1 LIEDKEVWIKK
12 QDLTPLIET
21 LLAALP
27 HHKDYQKEYEQ
38 RLYERWKEPLDF
50 FETTLVFGRETAA
63 QFNQFVKP
71 YAIKQDDMVFDVLAR
86 LHIRACQ
93 TGSAILSLLKSGH
106 ADVALA
112 SARTLHE
119 LHVTAKFINMHENDT
134 AKRYRMYEVV
144 ESLKA
149 AREYEEHHLQLNLEP
164 LEHDAIAKLEELV
177 EQYRTNFSEEFAK
190 RVTNGFYGW
199 ASENLGKKIPTF
211 EDIEKA
217 VGLAHMRPSYKMASY
232 PVHASAKGLTFT
244 LGKVGSY
251 RLVPAGP
258 SNAGL
263 AESGNSA
270 IASFYQTTRLLLC
283 YPVYVNERTLKKL
296 HDKTWLADKVLKELV
311 DRTQQSFIQAHHQ
324 LVKDEVL
331 IQAEEQDDPTR
342 RFVYKYEE

>member
-1 LIEDKEVWIKK
+1 MDASGRKRGSCPGRDRCSQSVSSRRRPGPISKQRNPIFLHTFIRNENNGQCNYKRITSLIEDKEVWIKK

-177 EQYRTNFSEEFAK
+177 EQYRTNFSEFFAK
-190 RVTNGFYGW
+190 RVGKCPPKLAGF
-199 ASENLGKKIPTF
+199 
-211 EDIEKA
+211 
-217 VGLAHMRPSYKMASY
+217 AHRPRQLPSHVS
-232 PVHASAKGLTFT
+232 SALDNC
-244 LGKVGSY
+244 L
-251 RLVPAGP
+251 
-258 SNAGL
+258 
-263 AESGNSA
+263 
-270 IASFYQTTRLLLC
+270 
-283 YPVYVNERTLKKL
+283 
-296 HDKTWLADKVLKELV
+296 
-311 DRTQQSFIQAHHQ
+311 
-324 LVKDEVL
+324 
-331 IQAEEQDDPTR
+331 
-342 RFVYKYEE
+342 